1 MPPFS
6 YLSFFLARGNLCDNG
21 KKKGM
26 ISISEGIKGIN
37 HKH

>member
-6 YLSFFLARGNLCDNG
+6 YLSFFLARGNFCDNG

-26 ISISEGIKGIN
+26 ISISEGIKRITL
-37 HKH
+37 KY